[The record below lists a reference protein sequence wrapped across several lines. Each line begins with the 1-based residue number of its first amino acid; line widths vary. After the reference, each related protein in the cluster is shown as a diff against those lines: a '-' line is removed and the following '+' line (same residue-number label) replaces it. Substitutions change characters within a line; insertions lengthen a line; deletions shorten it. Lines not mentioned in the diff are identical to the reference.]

1 MYDTGI
7 GKENTP
13 EMSTEAQKNAAR
25 QNGALSNGPVTPE
38 GKARAARNSTKHG
51 LTGGAVVLPDESQKE
66 YDAFKADYLNTWCP
80 ETLAERDMVEQM
92 VAARWRLRRI
102 ERMEAAI
109 LNQAF
114 ERELEILGENPDR
127 DLARQRAYANVIE
140 NSKGWR
146 SLDRHQ
152 STLQRSYD
160 QAMKALRILQAER
173 EKQMFER
180 VRQDIEASAR
190 KPVHQPEQNEPE
202 PRIPSLHSVYGID
215 SKPAMPDSRAA

>member
-1 MYDTGI
+1 
-7 GKENTP
+7 
-13 EMSTEAQKNAAR
+13 
-25 QNGALSNGPVTPE
+25 VTPD
-38 GKARAARNSTKHG
+38 GKARAARNATKHG
-51 LTGGAVVLPDESQKE
+51 LTGGAIVLPNESQQE

-80 ETLAERDMVEQM
+80 QSLAERDMVEQM

-102 ERMEAAI
+102 EGMEAAI

-114 ERELEILGENPDR
+114 ERQLEALGDHADR
-127 DLARQRAYANVIE
+127 NLAMQKAYAEVTE

-160 QAMKALRILQAER
+160 QAMKTLRILQEQR
-173 EKQMFER
+173 EKVFFER
-180 VRQDIEASAR
+180 VQADIEASAR

-215 SKPAMPDSRAA
+215 LKPAMPDSRAA

>member
-1 MYDTGI
+1 
-7 GKENTP
+7 
-13 EMSTEAQKNAAR
+13 MSTVAQQNASR
-25 QNGALSNGPVTPE
+25 QNGAHSNGPVTPE
-38 GKARAARNSTKHG
+38 GKARAARNATKHG
-51 LTGGAVVLPDESQKE
+51 LTGGALVLPNESQKE

-102 ERMEAAI
+102 EGMEAAI

-114 ERELEILGENPDR
+114 ERELEALGDNADR
-127 DLARQRAYANVIE
+127 DLAMQRAYADVTE

-152 STLQRSYD
+152 STLQRAYD
-160 QAMKALRILQAER
+160 QAMKTLRILQEQR
-173 EKQMFER
+173 EKVLFDR
-180 VRQDIEASAR
+180 VQADIEASAR
-190 KPVHQPEQNEPE
+190 KPAYQPEQNEPE

-215 SKPAMPDSRAA
+215 SKLAIPGSRAA